1 MPGIDHRQTAAAI
14 MRHAAVDVD
23 GDTIRN
29 WLHRRHATTTADDV
43 QTVADLIST
52 GRITVTWPGNTDD
65 GSSTAAGP
73 GSPSRAHGDE
83 RPTDEVRRLRAERDE
98 LTSRVATLRQIAEEA
113 AALADKAPP
122 RRTDAE
128 LAGIVANALRPH
140 SDEHGLLALLTADT
154 AAQIAVQALADAWAL
169 GPGGHCTQCGEAL
182 PRATGDPAPRC
193 STCWPAVEDVCR

>member
-1 MPGIDHRQTAAAI
+1 MPGIDHRQAAAAI

-52 GRITVTWPGNTDD
+52 GRITVTWPG
-65 GSSTAAGP
+65 STAAGP

-98 LTSRVATLRQIAEEA
+98 LTSRVATLRQIAQEA

-140 SDEHGLLALLTADT
+140 SDDHGLLALLTADT